1 MRLAAATLSAALLAA
16 CTPSREIAPGVT
28 AISAG
33 QRAEPGTVR
42 FSLAGVDDAKWTAS
56 IQQGAPDGSVRYGFT
71 CKVLTCPEPAV
82 VVLTTRR
89 SPDERP
95 NPQALEKFAKESL
108 PKLTQAESLQLQ
120 VRSDNRAKAETLSS
134 VVVRVQDYPA
144 ILNETKITIA
154 DRQRFVTTSTVF
166 AGKLLVGIRA
176 EAGDRATARIAV
188 EDFARAFKVE
198 EGPPAQ

>member
-1 MRLAAATLSAALLAA
+1 
-16 CTPSREIAPGVT
+16 
-28 AISAG
+28 
-33 QRAEPGTVR
+33 
-42 FSLAGVDDAKWTAS
+42 
-56 IQQGAPDGSVRYGFT
+56 
-71 CKVLTCPEPAV
+71 VLTCPEPAV

-120 VRSDNRAKAETLSS
+120 VRSDNKAKAETLSS
-134 VVVRVQDYPA
+134 AVVRVQDYPA

-176 EAGDRATARIAV
+176 EAGDRATARTAV

-198 EGPPAQ
+198 EGPPAP